1 MKFAVL
7 AASVI
12 SILMV
17 IGVIMVSADDDDDV
31 ILTVEGHVAAID
43 SNDILLDTDGDEA
56 WDVQVNTCPKRHI
69 LIDPETG
76 EEIEDLN
83 AWLNENIPV
92 CTNIVVYGEAKFDD
106 EDPTLLVE
114 LDAFDIYAEDGTLL
128 LHIRGKPGP
137 PPW

>member
-31 ILTVEGHVAAID
+31 IVEVAGHVVEID
-43 SNDILLDTDGDEA
+43 SNDILLDTVGDGL
-56 WDVQVNTCPKRHI
+56 WDVQVNTCPEGHI
-69 LIDPETG
+69 LTDPDG
-76 EEIEDLN
+76 NEIEDLN
-83 AWLNENIPV
+83 AWLNENIPP
-92 CTNIVVYGEAKFDD
+92 CTDIVVIGEAKFDD

-114 LDAFDIYAEDGTLL
+114 LDAFDIYADDGTLL
-128 LHIRGKPGP
+128 LHVRGKPGP